1 MKRKLSSTYSLGRD
15 IDASSKSKDHVLPL
29 YRGGSRSLSFRN
41 RKNESITIFETHRHE
56 SSSSEE
62 SYRDQHYDDDDDGV
76 ADDENDEGDLKRKQ
90 KGKFHAHSE
99 GSSSDDGDDESCG
112 IASSRRS
119 TYLKKRSLSF
129 RD

>member
-29 YRGGSRSLSFRN
+29 YGGGSRSLSFRN
-41 RKNESITIFETHRHE
+41 RENESITIFQTHRHE
-56 SSSSEE
+56 SSSSSEE
-62 SYRDQHYDDDDDGV
+62 SYGDQHYDDDDGV

-90 KGKFHAHSE
+90 KGKFLAHSE
-99 GSSSDDGDDESCG
+99 GSSSEDDYESCG